1 MNIHHPGRFCDQSF
15 EFIRSRFESLLVHTD
30 CLAKCEYIHACAH
43 VCFLAHVRKVG
54 REGGRE
60 GGENSTTLF
69 SFLLFIP
76 ARLFLII
83 YFFVLHTLELCET
96 TYTYIIYI
104 YGEIFWRGILIVGNI
119 RSSSFL
125 LPSLRDDSI
134 GINRWKL
141 LNPLFLTLI
150 SYI

>member
-54 REGGRE
+54 REGG
-60 GGENSTTLF
+60 ENSTTLF

-104 YGEIFWRGILIVGNI
+104 ERNILKRNFNC
-119 RSSSFL
+119 RKYSFQFFSSPFFT
-125 LPSLRDDSI
+125 RRFD
-134 GINRWKL
+134 W
-141 LNPLFLTLI
+141 
-150 SYI
+150 Y